1 MNLIFV
7 CNSAETIFKYISG
20 LISTDKR
27 GQGNSSNTKRK
38 SPLKGKL
45 SPHIMKLIFDGI
57 NSNLPN
63 SDARR
68 ITPTK
73 WIYVLSNLSKSQA
86 HMSSIDVDFGII
98 IVELIQK
105 DDVFLS
111 LRISKLTKVYIYI
124 YIYIYIYMYIYIF
137 MYV

>member
-1 MNLIFV
+1 MMSIDTLELLCSLDKVLVFNIFL
-7 CNSAETIFKYISG
+7 SHDHIASG
-20 LISTDKR
+20 FISTDKR
-27 GQGNSSNTKRK
+27 GQGNYSNTKRK
-38 SPLKGKL
+38 SPIKGKL

-57 NSNLPN
+57 SSNLPN

-86 HMSSIDVDFGII
+86 HMSSIEVDFGII

-111 LRISKLTKVYIYI
+111 FRISKLTKVY
-124 YIYIYIYMYIYIF
+124 
-137 MYV
+137 V